1 MQTILEEAPGWMR
14 AAAVQPLL
22 RLGARLADLHQAL
35 AISPIAGLVADR
47 ASLMATA
54 KMLASAGRPET
65 VPQLRDMRMMGDP
78 AGPGAPTLAAW
89 SWLAS
94 LPWEECAATRHRS
107 THDDL
112 QGMATDHRH
121 HNRLFELIRGL
132 GWRDT
137 DEALLHLVLAVGTA
151 AALPCPLAALGTVLE
166 ATAGLPLPI
175 CLLAGDYVVGRC
187 LGWPLPLYSL
197 GLGRREQPDPSVP
210 AIARALLAG
219 TGEILSLLRPL
230 ASQAARLLDSGRQ
243 VRTRQAA
250 GVITRILSRD
260 AVWSAALADLLPDRP
275 ARRLLQRLVDLGA
288 LRELT
293 GRPSYRLYGL

>member
-1 MQTILEEAPGWMR
+1 MQAILEESPGWMR

-47 ASLMATA
+47 ASLMAAA
-54 KMLASAGRPET
+54 KVLASAGRPET
-65 VPQLRDMRMMGDP
+65 VPELRDMRMMGDP

-94 LPWEECAATRHRS
+94 LPWEESAASRYRS
-107 THDDL
+107 THGDL

-151 AALPCPLAALGTVLE
+151 AALPCPLAAIGTVLE
-166 ATAGLPLPI
+166 ATTGLPLSI
-175 CLLAGDYVVGRC
+175 RLLAGDYVVGRC

-210 AIARALLAG
+210 AIARTLLAG
-219 TGEILSLLRPL
+219 TGEILSLVRPL
-230 ASQAARLLDSGRQ
+230 ASQAARLIDSGRQ

-288 LRELT
+288 VRELT